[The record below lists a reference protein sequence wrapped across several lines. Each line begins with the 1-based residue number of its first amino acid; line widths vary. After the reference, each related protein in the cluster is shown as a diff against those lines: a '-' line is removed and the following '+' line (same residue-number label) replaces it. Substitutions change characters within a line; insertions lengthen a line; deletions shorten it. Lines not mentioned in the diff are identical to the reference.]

1 MKTKFIFLIFT
12 LLTVHSQAQVI
23 RILDELHFHQVMLAD
38 KTINTNSYEHIK
50 GSPYLDADFKESTVY
65 FKNDSAYKIALRYN
79 IFDQR
84 MEYNFKNQVYSINNP
99 LDIQKIEI
107 GNRIFIYYYSRNNY
121 EFNGY
126 YQLFT
131 QGKASLLL
139 KREIVYREEEKSDGI
154 VEAKPERFLKN
165 PDKYYIVISSREPEL
180 LKNKKSLKII
190 FSDNAKEMEAFAKK
204 EKISFKKTAD
214 LIRLVDY
221 YNSLQTN

>member
-1 MKTKFIFLIFT
+1 MKTIFTFLIFT
-12 LLTVHSQAQVI
+12 LLTLNSRAQVI

-50 GSPYLDADFKESTVY
+50 GSPYLDANFKESTVY

-84 MEYNFKNQVYSINNP
+84 MEYNFKNQVFSINNP
-99 LDIQKIEI
+99 QDIKKIEI
-107 GNRIFIYYYSRNNY
+107 ANRTFIYYYSKNNY
-121 EFNGY
+121 QFNGY
-126 YQLFT
+126 YQLLT

-139 KREIVYREEEKSDGI
+139 KREVVFREEEKSDGI
-154 VEAKPERFLKN
+154 VEAKPDRFLKN
-165 PDKYYIVISSREPEL
+165 PDKYYIVISSDEPKL

-190 FSDNAKEMEAFAKK
+190 FTDKLKEMETFAKK
-204 EKISFKKTAD
+204 EKISFKKQAD